1 MDEYIDRGTAIA
13 KLTALRIID
22 ANALLDCLDADQP
35 YNWTDS
41 DAEIQAV
48 ADWEQFKD
56 MINAQPTISGVE
68 PVVEAEWIDKPTGRY
83 GQKQSW
89 CSACGEH
96 NRIGG
101 IESNR
106 HRPRCPH
113 CGAHMKNEG

>member
-1 MDEYIDRGTAIA
+1 M
-13 KLTALRIID
+13 RIID

-41 DAEIQAV
+41 DAKIQAV

-56 MINAQPTISGVE
+56 MINARPTISGVE

-83 GQKQSW
+83 GRMQSW

-113 CGAHMKNEG
+113 CGAHMKNGG

>member
-1 MDEYIDRGTAIA
+1 M
-13 KLTALRIID
+13 RIID
-22 ANALLDCLDADQP
+22 ADVLLDYLDDVP
-35 YNWTDS
+35 PLNWTDS

-48 ADWEQFKD
+48 ADWEQFKG
-56 MINAQPTISGVE
+56 MINVQPTITKVE
-68 PVVEAEWIDKPTGRY
+68 DVVEAEWIDKPSGRY
-83 GQKQSW
+83 GRWQSW

-113 CGAHMKNEG
+113 CGAHMKNGG

>member
-1 MDEYIDRGTAIA
+1 MRLIN
-13 KLTALRIID
+13 
-22 ANALLDCLDADQP
+22 ANTLLDELKDNWP

-41 DAEIQAV
+41 EGEIQEQSDFAWFEAMIDAE
-48 ADWEQFKD
+48 
-56 MINAQPTISGVE
+56 PTIPAE
-68 PVVEAEWIDKPTGRY
+68 PIVEAEWIDKPTGRY
-83 GQKQSW
+83 GAWESW

-113 CGAHMKNEG
+113 CGAHMKNGG

>member
-1 MDEYIDRGTAIA
+1 M
-13 KLTALRIID
+13 RIID

-35 YNWTDS
+35 YNRTNS
-41 DAEIQAV
+41 DAEIQATV
-48 ADWEQFKD
+48 DWDSFRL
-56 MINAQPTISGVE
+56 MIFGTPTVEAE
-68 PVVEAEWIDKPTGRY
+68 PVVYAEWIDKPTGRY